1 MRINPGKLRETVHL
15 QQLVTATDAVG
26 NQTADWQTAATLR
39 CRVNSLYGEDYWAAA
54 AQGQQNTLVFVLR
67 YSPLLGQLTAG
78 GDLTRWRLLF
88 DGRAYAIK
96 SVDDLEFRHQV
107 VKLKGVLV

>member
-1 MRINPGKLRETVHL
+1 M
-15 QQLVTATDAVG
+15 
-26 NQTADWQTAATLR
+26 
-39 CRVNSLYGEDYWAAA
+39 
-54 AQGQQNTLVFVLR
+54 FVLR

>member
-1 MRINPGKLRETVHL
+1 M
-15 QQLVTATDAVG
+15 
-26 NQTADWQTAATLR
+26 
-39 CRVNSLYGEDYWAAA
+39 
-54 AQGQQNTLVFVLR
+54 
-67 YSPLLGQLTAG
+67 TAG
-78 GDLTRWRLLF
+78 SDLIRWRLLF

>member
-1 MRINPGKLRETVHL
+1 MNVNPGKLRHPVEL
-15 QQLVTATDAVG
+15 QQYTVTEDAVG
-26 NQTADWQTAATLR
+26 NQHMEWHTVQR
-39 CRVNSLYGEDYWAAA
+39 
-54 AQGQQNTLVFVLR
+54 NTLVFVLR